1 MSHKI
6 YMMGGAKS
14 CTSEVKILT
23 DYSTNPNPG
32 VIYREESEKYV
43 DAPWTET
50 IVFYGFSKKT

>member
-1 MSHKI
+1 
-6 YMMGGAKS
+6 MMRGAKS